1 MSNNG
6 TNNNIFKYFVAVGML
21 IGISILVFFIFKNM
35 NKSSGDSGGSGS
47 SGSLYDVDSIKAI
60 AQKVF
65 DDKMVGIS
73 INNGVITANAI
84 KVTTVD
90 TEWILIDR
98 SGISEVMLQ
107 QMMQHL
113 LLLHI
118 MTTNLMVLMVL
129 LLVVLV
135 LSLLNP
141 SSKLIILHVINFY

>member
-98 SGISEVMLQ
+98 SGSSDASEV
-107 QMMQHL
+107 
-113 LLLHI
+113 I
-118 MTTNLMVLMVL
+118 AIKASTNDATPSVTTYYDNK
-129 LLVVLV
+129 
-135 LSLLNP
+135 SDGTYGSAT
-141 SSKLIILHVINFY
+141 SSTGISSPKPVIKS